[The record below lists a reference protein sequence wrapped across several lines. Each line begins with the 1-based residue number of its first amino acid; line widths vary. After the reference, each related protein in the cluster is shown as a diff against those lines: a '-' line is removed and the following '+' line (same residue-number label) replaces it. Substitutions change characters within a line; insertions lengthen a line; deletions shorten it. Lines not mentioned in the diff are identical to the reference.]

1 MGFTPP
7 LFGKIGSKVKD
18 LLNKKF
24 DYHNEIKVSSKAD
37 GGLSLEAAGTDAG
50 KGGLAGFTTIKYKNS
65 SFGEAEGTLHTSGA
79 AKDTKASVKFDKFQT
94 GADVK
99 FSSGANLVPVFEGNY
114 KQDSLTFNTKFTTG
128 DKSSLTAAA
137 TYGYTGITVGG
148 AVATTDFGS
157 LSDYNAGAEYSNS
170 DLTLSL
176 LTTKK
181 ASNYHVSFLHN
192 WAKDLSWGARFD
204 IKDTNLLTV
213 GTEYSLDSATTLKA
227 VGSTTGAVAVAV
239 EHKVQNPDFK
249 MNLAAAFNTNSGLV
263 AEKFGVGLNFGQ

>member
-7 LFGKIGSKVKD
+7 LFGKIGSKCKD
-18 LLNKKF
+18 LLSKKF
-24 DYHNEIKVSSKAD
+24 DYHNEIKVASKAD

-50 KGGLAGFTTIKYKNS
+50 SSGLAGFTTIKYKDS

-79 AKDTKASVKFDKFQT
+79 PKDTKGSVKFDKFQK

-99 FSSGANLVPVFEGNY
+99 ISSGADLVPVFEGNY
-114 KQDSLTFNTKFTTG
+114 KQDSISFSSKFATG
-128 DKSSLTAAA
+128 DKTSLNASAC
-137 TYGYTGITVGG
+137 YGMDGITVGG

-157 LSDYNAGAEYSNS
+157 LSDFNAGAEYSNS

-176 LTTKK
+176 TTTKK

-192 WAKDLSWGARFD
+192 WCKDLTWGARMD
-204 IKDTNLLTV
+204 IKDSNLLTV
-213 GTEYSLDSATTLKA
+213 GTEYNLDSATTLKA
-227 VGSTTGAVAVAV
+227 MGNTSGNVALAV
-239 EHKVQNPDFK
+239 EHKVKNPDFK
-249 MNLAAAFNTNSGLV
+249 MNLAAAFNTNGSFA